1 MLMQLF
7 SITRV
12 TFVEAIRQPIFV
24 VLLLLGAMLMVL
36 NPSMSAYSMKPGSGD
51 NKVLVDLGLG
61 TVFLVGVFLAAF
73 TATGVVHQELTNKTA
88 LTIVSKPVPR
98 PVFIAGK
105 YIGVSGAIV
114 AAGYVLMLVFL
125 LTLRHRVLQN
135 ARDQIDWPVVLFGIG
150 AVLGSLALAG
160 AANYLYKKVFT
171 STFIYA
177 LLVTLTGAFCLV
189 MLVDKSW
196 QFQSPVTDFVADQGR
211 IGQVA
216 VGGVFLIQGLL
227 ILTAFAVALST
238 RFSQVV
244 TLVVCL
250 GVVIPIG
257 LMAGAMNQLVNTAT
271 GIEAGAGLV
280 ESVRAVLGMDIPLA
294 RQAAYLVAK
303 AIYVI
308 APNFQFHWPADAITQ
323 GNSLV
328 HDAEGNVS
336 LSYLGT
342 VSAYTLAYVTAVL
355 GLGVALF
362 QSKECDHCSK
372 AHAMPTTAG
381 LYRHVVAFKF
391 KDTATETQ
399 IAQIVEEFGKLQ
411 DDIPEIIAFE
421 HGTNVSPEGLDQ
433 GFTHVFLVTFKEKAG
448 LEVYLP
454 HPAHKAFVEKLLPLL
469 EQPFVVDYVAK

>member
-1 MLMQLF
+1 MITQLF

-36 NPSMSAYSMKPGSGD
+36 NPSVSGYSMEPGAGD
-51 NKVLVDLGLG
+51 NKMLVDLGLG

-73 TATGVVHQELTNKTA
+73 TATGVVNQELTNKTA

-98 PVFIAGK
+98 PVFIVGK
-105 YIGVSGAIV
+105 YLGVSGAIV
-114 AAGYVLMLVFL
+114 AAGYLLMLIFL

-135 ARDQIDWPVVLFGIG
+135 KSDPIDWPVVLFGVG
-150 AVLGSLALAG
+150 AVLGALGLAA

-171 STFIYA
+171 STFTYA
-177 LLVTLTGAFCLV
+177 LLIMLTGALCLV
-189 MLVDKSW
+189 LLIDKDW
-196 QFQSPVTDFVADQGR
+196 HFQSPVTDFVADQAR

-216 VGGVFLIQGLL
+216 VGGVFLVQGLL

-257 LMAGAMNQLVNTAT
+257 LMAGALNQLVNTAT
-271 GIEAGAGLV
+271 GIEAGTSLI
-280 ESVRAVLGMDIPLA
+280 ESVRAVLDTETPLA
-294 RQAAYLVAK
+294 RQAAYLLAK
-303 AIYVI
+303 AVYVV

-328 HDAEGNVS
+328 HDAEGNLS

-342 VSAYTLAYVTAVL
+342 VSVYTLSYITAIL
-355 GLGVALF
+355 ALGVTLF
-362 QSKECDHCSK
+362 QSKE
-372 AHAMPTTAG
+372 
-381 LYRHVVAFKF
+381 
-391 KDTATETQ
+391 
-399 IAQIVEEFGKLQ
+399 
-411 DDIPEIIAFE
+411 
-421 HGTNVSPEGLDQ
+421 VS
-433 GFTHVFLVTFKEKAG
+433 
-448 LEVYLP
+448 
-454 HPAHKAFVEKLLPLL
+454 
-469 EQPFVVDYVAK
+469 

>member
-1 MLMQLF
+1 MLTQLF

-24 VLLLLGAMLMVL
+24 VLLLLGSMLMVL
-36 NPSMSAYSMKPGSGD
+36 NPSVSGYSMEPGAGD
-51 NKVLVDLGLG
+51 NKMLVDLGLG
-61 TVFLVGVFLAAF
+61 TVFLVGVFLASF
-73 TATGVVHQELTNKTA
+73 TATGVVHQELANKTA

-105 YIGVSGAIV
+105 YIGVSGAIL
-114 AAGYVLMLVFL
+114 AAGYVLMVIFL

-135 ARDQIDWPVVLFGIG
+135 KSDPIDWPVVLFGVG
-150 AVLGSLALAG
+150 AVLGALGLAA

-177 LLVTLTGAFCLV
+177 LLIMLTGALCMVL
-189 MLVDKSW
+189 LIDRDW
-196 QFQSPVTDFVADQGR
+196 HFQSPVTDFLADHGR

-216 VGGVFLIQGLL
+216 VGGLFLVQGLL

-271 GIEAGAGLV
+271 GIEAGTGLID
-280 ESVRAVLGMDIPLA
+280 SVRAVLDTEIPLA
-294 RQAAYLVAK
+294 RQAAYLLAK
-303 AIYVI
+303 AVYVV

-328 HDAEGNVS
+328 HDAEGNLT

-342 VSAYTLAYVTAVL
+342 VSGYTLSYITAIL
-355 GLGVALF
+355 ALAVALF
-362 QSKECDHCSK
+362 QSKE
-372 AHAMPTTAG
+372 
-381 LYRHVVAFKF
+381 
-391 KDTATETQ
+391 
-399 IAQIVEEFGKLQ
+399 
-411 DDIPEIIAFE
+411 
-421 HGTNVSPEGLDQ
+421 VS
-433 GFTHVFLVTFKEKAG
+433 
-448 LEVYLP
+448 
-454 HPAHKAFVEKLLPLL
+454 
-469 EQPFVVDYVAK
+469 

>member
-1 MLMQLF
+1 MFMQLF

-24 VLLLLGAMLMVL
+24 VLLLLGTLLMVI
-36 NPSMSAYSMKPGSGD
+36 NPSVAGYSMEPGAGD
-51 NKVLVDLGLG
+51 NKMLVDLGLG

-73 TATGVVHQELTNKTA
+73 TATGVIHQELANKTA

-98 PVFIAGK
+98 PVFIVGK
-105 YIGVSGAIV
+105 YIGVSGAIIV
-114 AAGYVLMLVFL
+114 AGYLLMLVFL

-135 ARDQIDWPVVLFGIG
+135 KSDPIDWPVVLFGVG
-150 AVLGSLALAG
+150 AVLGAIGLAG

-177 LLVTLTGAFCLV
+177 VVLMLTGAFLMV
-189 MLVDKSW
+189 LLIDKDW
-196 QFQSPVTDFVADQGR
+196 HFQSPVTDFAADHGR

-250 GVVIPIG
+250 GVVIPVG
-257 LMAGAMNQLVNTAT
+257 LMAGAMNQVVNTAT
-271 GIEAGAGLV
+271 GIEAGAGLI
-280 ESVRAVLGMDIPLA
+280 ESTQAVINTDIPVA
-294 RQAAYLVAK
+294 RQAAYLLAK
-303 AIYVI
+303 AVYVV

-328 HDAEGNVS
+328 HDAEGNFS

-342 VSAYTLAYVTAVL
+342 VSLYTLAYITAVL
-355 GLGVALF
+355 GLGTAMF
-362 QSKECDHCSK
+362 QSKE
-372 AHAMPTTAG
+372 
-381 LYRHVVAFKF
+381 
-391 KDTATETQ
+391 
-399 IAQIVEEFGKLQ
+399 
-411 DDIPEIIAFE
+411 
-421 HGTNVSPEGLDQ
+421 VS
-433 GFTHVFLVTFKEKAG
+433 
-448 LEVYLP
+448 
-454 HPAHKAFVEKLLPLL
+454 
-469 EQPFVVDYVAK
+469 

>member
-1 MLMQLF
+1 MFMQLF

-24 VLLLLGAMLMVL
+24 VLLLLGTLLMVL
-36 NPSMSAYSMKPGSGD
+36 NPSMAGYSMEPGAGD
-51 NKVLVDLGLG
+51 NKMLVDLGLG

-73 TATGVVHQELTNKTA
+73 TATGVIHQELTNKTA

-105 YIGVSGAIV
+105 YIGVSGAIIV
-114 AAGYVLMLVFL
+114 AGYLLMLVFL

-135 ARDQIDWPVVLFGIG
+135 KSDPIDWPVVLFGVG
-150 AVLGSLALAG
+150 AVLGSLGLAG

-177 LLVTLTGAFCLV
+177 VLLMLTGAFCLV
-189 MLVDKSW
+189 LLVDKDW
-196 QFQSPVTDFVADQGR
+196 HFQSPAVDFAADHGR

-244 TLVVCL
+244 TLVICL

-271 GIEAGAGLV
+271 GMEAGAGLV
-280 ESVRAVLGMDIPLA
+280 ESVRAVLNMDIPVA
-294 RQAAYLVAK
+294 RQAAYLLAK
-303 AIYVI
+303 AVYVI

-328 HDAEGNVS
+328 HDADGNFS
-336 LSYLGT
+336 LSYIGT
-342 VSAYTLAYVTAVL
+342 VSLYSLCYITAVL

-362 QSKECDHCSK
+362 QSKE
-372 AHAMPTTAG
+372 
-381 LYRHVVAFKF
+381 
-391 KDTATETQ
+391 
-399 IAQIVEEFGKLQ
+399 
-411 DDIPEIIAFE
+411 
-421 HGTNVSPEGLDQ
+421 VS
-433 GFTHVFLVTFKEKAG
+433 
-448 LEVYLP
+448 
-454 HPAHKAFVEKLLPLL
+454 
-469 EQPFVVDYVAK
+469 